1 MTPEQ
6 FDSQLDLF
14 HSGASANRT
23 AVYARLRQPPQGEG
37 FSLSGTIRG
46 PHCLYST
53 TLPAT
58 LRLRDAGPGET
69 LLAKALVPDP
79 CYWTPD
85 LPFLYDV
92 RLELKCGAEV
102 VTSAERLLGVRD
114 YGLRGQFFYDQGKR
128 RVIRAVR
135 REACDE
141 MELLAWHD
149 AATAMFVASPSD
161 ELCHEASRSGV
172 MLIVMVESAKAIDQ
186 VRRLSR
192 HAAVA
197 LVCIRGE
204 YDAKHIAEAAG
215 NLDVARFI
223 PAGESFE
230 NAPIAVVECRD
241 AFPAT
246 ETGSSAVI
254 AYRPLAGKRSL
265 ADARAACD
273 QLQAD
278 LAPAGDFAGYVV

>member
-23 AVYARLRQPPQGEG
+23 TVYARLRQPPTGEG

-58 LRLRDAGPGET
+58 LRMRDAGPGAT
-69 LLAKALVPDP
+69 LLAKTLVPDP

-92 RLELKCGAEV
+92 RVELKRGAEV
-102 VTSAERLLGVRD
+102 VASAERLLGVRD
-114 YGLRGQFFYDQGKR
+114 FGLRGQFFYDQGKR

-135 REACDE
+135 QEACDE
-141 MELLAWHD
+141 RELLAWHD
-149 AATAMFVASPSD
+149 AATAMFVVSPAE

-172 MLIVMVESAKAIDQ
+172 MLIATVESKSAVEE

-204 YDAKHIAEAAG
+204 YDVKAIAEAAG
-215 NLDVARFI
+215 NLDVAKFI
-223 PAGESFE
+223 PAGEPFE

-241 AFPAT
+241 GFPVHKT
-246 ETGSSAVI
+246 ESPALI
-254 AYRPLAGKRSL
+254 AYRRLADRLSL